1 MLHDLCQAHED
12 DINKVYQQLG
22 KMVYEE
28 GRLQDLYSGMGLPRS
43 EEAVGRLQQEYGVLR
58 ERGLAIAQRVAKHT
72 EKKIIDQVNKGS
84 QRCID

>member
-1 MLHDLCQAHED
+1 MIKPGTPIAVMAPAGIYDTD
-12 DINKVYQQLG
+12 QL
-22 KMVYEE
+22 
-28 GRLQDLYSGMGLPRS
+28 
-43 EEAVGRLQQEYGVLR
+43 